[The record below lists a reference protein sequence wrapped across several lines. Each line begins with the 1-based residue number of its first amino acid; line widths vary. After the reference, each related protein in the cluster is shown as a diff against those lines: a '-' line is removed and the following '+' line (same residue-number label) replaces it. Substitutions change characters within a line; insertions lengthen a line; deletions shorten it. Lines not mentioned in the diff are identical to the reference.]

1 MNLLESNMILTFKKT
16 SLSNPAKHG
25 LMPYTFYYLLLLAIS
40 FPGTAQVQESPY
52 MTIGLQD
59 LKEFKPTGGNWKT
72 AGDVF
77 YDLNESGKG
86 KITPG
91 TGILVNDLSGKA
103 KDHLVTNMEHGDI
116 DIELD
121 FMMDKGSN

>member
-1 MNLLESNMILTFKKT
+1 MILIFKNASHLNFTKYRFVLH
-16 SLSNPAKHG
+16 SLFCVLLIASSSPGIAQG
-25 LMPYTFYYLLLLAIS
+25 QEAPYVTIS
-40 FPGTAQVQESPY
+40 
-52 MTIGLQD
+52 LQD

-72 AGDVF
+72 ASDVF

-86 KITPG
+86 KITAG
-91 TGILVNDLSGKA
+91 SGILVNDLSGKA

-121 FMMDKGSN
+121 FMMDKGSNAGIYLQ